1 MRVGLG
7 DLLMNKRLMGGLAAL
22 AFAASA
28 VPAMAETV
36 EFQLINNSSYALH
49 YFYTSPSNDNNW
61 GGDLLGED
69 GTLEAGYNAT
79 VTIGDGETECE
90 YDFKF
95 VMEEGT
101 ELVVPKI
108 NICELNSYTLND

>member
-1 MRVGLG
+1 
-7 DLLMNKRLMGGLAAL
+7 MNKRLMGGLTAL

-36 EFQLINNSSYALH
+36 EFQLINNSSLALH
-49 YFYTSPSNDNNW
+49 YFYTSPSNDTNW

-69 GTLEAGYNAT
+69 GTLEPGYNGT

-95 VMEEGT
+95 VMDTGA

>member
-1 MRVGLG
+1 
-7 DLLMNKRLMGGLAAL
+7 MGGLAAMAL
-22 AFAASA
+22 VVGA
-28 VPAMAETV
+28 VPAMAESV

-49 YFYTSPSNDNNW
+49 YFYTSPSNDTNW
-61 GGDLLGED
+61 GGDLLGDD
-69 GTLEAGYNAT
+69 GTLEAGYSGT

-95 VMEEGT
+95 VMDTGA
-101 ELVVPKI
+101 ELVVPGI